1 MSGKVYRR
9 HHRHH
14 QHSLRCVF
22 CVILILLLLAFV
34 ELGFEHHNI
43 TGVCTCK
50 MYHRRT
56 IENEWYVLTIAFQ
69 LHMRTWPVS
78 GAMSNAHYQ
87 RILLVKEKWIWPMDW
102 FTFSHAQAS
111 SIVVRVI
118 FNCSCVEGERSPWR
132 LVALVRV
139 CNSYHF
145 SAY

>member
-56 IENEWYVLTIAFQ
+56 IENECYVLTIAFQ

-87 RILLVKEKWIWPMDW
+87 RILLVKVKWIWPMDW

-111 SIVVRVI
+111 SSSESISNARVRGREVTMKAR
-118 FNCSCVEGERSPWR
+118 RSR
-132 LVALVRV
+132 SHSQFLSFL
-139 CNSYHF
+139 H
-145 SAY
+145 